1 MKYDPQLALVCAELS
16 AAIYFPDA
24 EANATGC
31 PDTHYVDIAGTQ
43 ALILNRP
50 DSILVVFRG
59 TTYEDIPSD
68 FKCRMKR
75 ADFGYVHRGFL
86 AYAKHAFYD
95 IEDCLDNWGPKPL
108 IFTGHSL
115 GAAAAV
121 NAAAVF
127 ANKGY
132 EIAAVYT
139 FGCPRVGNG
148 DFCEYAAAAVGD
160 VHFRHVNGHDGV
172 PMLPPWLLGYQHCG
186 KLVYFSMQGQ
196 KRFLTMSPLMVLLE
210 RLPLLLTKPWKW
222 AQSKRVDHAVFL
234 YESACQRNLEEPP
247 ECEVV
252 I

>member
-1 MKYDPQLALVCAELS
+1 MPYDPQLALVCAKLS
-16 AAIYFPDA
+16 AAVYYPDA

-31 PDTHYVDIAGTQ
+31 PDSQFIDINGTQ
-43 ALILNRP
+43 ALVLNRP

-59 TTYEDIPSD
+59 TTYEDIPAD
-68 FKCRMKR
+68 FKCRMKQT
-75 ADFGYVHRGFL
+75 DFGTVHRGFL
-86 AYAKHAFYD
+86 SYAKAAFFSLG
-95 IEDCLDNWGPKPL
+95 ICLEKWGPKPL

-121 NAAAVF
+121 IAAATC

-148 DFCEYAAAAVGD
+148 DFCEYANAAFGD
-160 VHFRHVNGHDGV
+160 VHYRHVNGHDGV

-186 KLVYFSMQGQ
+186 HLVYFSMQGQ

-210 RLPLLLTKPWKW
+210 RLPLLFSRPWKW
-222 AQSKRVDHAVFL
+222 AQSKRVDHSAFL
-234 YESACQRNLEEPP
+234 YESACQRNLEELTK
-247 ECEVV
+247 
-252 I
+252 